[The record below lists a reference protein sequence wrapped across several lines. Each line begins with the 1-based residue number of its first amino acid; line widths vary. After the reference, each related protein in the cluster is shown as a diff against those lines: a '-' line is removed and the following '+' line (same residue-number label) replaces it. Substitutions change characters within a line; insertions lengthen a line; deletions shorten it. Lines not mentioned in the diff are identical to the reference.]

1 MLLHDR
7 HTRQECFSERA
18 NSVFSVIEAS
28 KREMVSVREDI
39 ESARERELDTIAQL
53 SMFLFFRAY
62 SICLLLCA
70 NLTNTYIYM
79 RQLTDVN
86 EVIMMQA
93 SLTVITERLHSLE
106 EKINSKFDT
115 LTAVECS
122 PMLSTEKEDI
132 EPDSSTC
139 SFFKLKT
146 S

>member
-1 MLLHDR
+1 
-7 HTRQECFSERA
+7 
-18 NSVFSVIEAS
+18 
-28 KREMVSVREDI
+28 MVRVREDVK
-39 ESARERELDTIAQL
+39 SACERELDTIAQL

-93 SLTVITERLHSLE
+93 SLTVITECLHSL
-106 EKINSKFDT
+106 EKINSKFDA

-132 EPDSSTC
+132 EPDSSAC